1 MYKISLR
8 HLVRMTNKEA
18 IKVKWICVKNT
29 EANLKG
35 PKGPKMGVGGVISV
49 SKK

>member
-18 IKVKWICVKNT
+18 IKVQWICVKNT
-29 EANLKG
+29 KASLKG
-35 PKGPKMGVGGVISV
+35 PKMRVGGVTSA
-49 SKK
+49 SEK

>member
-29 EANLKG
+29 GANL
-35 PKGPKMGVGGVISV
+35 KGPKMGVGGVISV